1 MGEFLLL
8 NWVDGALSHVQP
20 ISARVGSIKKY
31 LRLGNCLP
39 SQRIFRNYETEV
51 RASIPEE
58 EYPEPVLTE
67 RVQDGIQPRSDQP
80 FAQGYRQTR
89 QQRRITY
96 QQVIQLL
103 ESQKRNQRKEFDQL
117 LDVKESEIDKLRD
130 RVSQLEDNFDIALSE
145 LESKLTRSF
154 RAEIDS
160 KFGSIRNVGIDLD
173 KGSVMIHK
181 L

>member
-1 MGEFLLL
+1 MITL
-8 NWVDGALSHVQP
+8 VT
-20 ISARVGSIKKY
+20 
-31 LRLGNCLP
+31 
-39 SQRIFRNYETEV
+39 FRNYETEV

-173 KGSVMIHK
+173 KGNVIMAELQFK
-181 L
+181 LTIFDTDFST

>member
-1 MGEFLLL
+1 M
-8 NWVDGALSHVQP
+8 VT
-20 ISARVGSIKKY
+20 
-31 LRLGNCLP
+31 
-39 SQRIFRNYETEV
+39 FRNYETEV

-67 RVQDGIQPRSDQP
+67 RGQDGIQPRSDQP

-181 L
+181 S

>member
-1 MGEFLLL
+1 M
-8 NWVDGALSHVQP
+8 
-20 ISARVGSIKKY
+20 
-31 LRLGNCLP
+31 
-39 SQRIFRNYETEV
+39 
-51 RASIPEE
+51 
-58 EYPEPVLTE
+58 TE

-117 LDVKESEIDKLRD
+117 LDVKESEIDDLRD

-173 KGSVMIHK
+173 KGSAMKHN
-181 L
+181 LHS